1 MLKVFTYCTY
11 VLYIKTYSIQ
21 SNHQSINASYQRT
34 YGPPPQ
40 TSVDPHSRK
49 IKARQVNP
57 HERHTTVPAGLY
69 VATHVKRPY
78 VWYYCLYNT
87 NCTVRYVHQWGNKNV
102 SDVV

>member
-1 MLKVFTYCTY
+1 MIYRIILMLKVFTYCTY

-57 HERHTTVPAGLY
+57 HERHTTVPAG
-69 VATHVKRPY
+69 A
-78 VWYYCLYNT
+78 
-87 NCTVRYVHQWGNKNV
+87 TVRSHPREETVRMVLAVQHELYSTVRTPVGK
-102 SDVV
+102 